1 MTFDNE
7 TLAIF
12 NYADQKAYKMACQ
25 INSLNLMNDVAIK
38 ECKKA
43 RDEYDRWEELY
54 YNSTS
59 EWQLKRSADEGRKL
73 NDQINHYVKV
83 VEDNCKTI
91 KSNLRKMELRLKVI
105 GLKQCFKKL

>member
-1 MTFDNE
+1 MTFGNE

-73 NDQINHYVKV
+73 NDQINYYVKV

-91 KSNLRKMELRLKVI
+91 KSNLRKMELGLKVI